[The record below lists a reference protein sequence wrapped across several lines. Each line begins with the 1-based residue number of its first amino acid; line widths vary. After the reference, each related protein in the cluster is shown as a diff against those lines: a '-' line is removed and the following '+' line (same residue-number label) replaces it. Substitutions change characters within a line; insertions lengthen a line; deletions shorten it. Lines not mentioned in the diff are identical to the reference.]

1 MATTS
6 TTNKDI
12 DYIHKDFSSTVD
24 ALISFAN
31 VNYGPGTTANR
42 LWTNFNIDSFSRN
55 WLEIVSY
62 VTDSFFFYFDAQATQ
77 SYLQT
82 ATIRSAVLDIAKQF
96 GFVPSGATSA
106 TGNATFTFTGA
117 GTLSRGFRV
126 KATNGLEYYLTNDIV
141 AGSAGNFTGT
151 VIQGT
156 IKLEQFTAAGLQNEE
171 FNLAGPNV
179 IRDLTNLNTND
190 ISPIVTV
197 NGNQYTLV
205 DTFINSNGSDS
216 APVVDSLGD
225 IIGGGGRVF
234 TLELR
239 PDGTPYVRFGD
250 GIFGRKVSPG
260 ELISVTYRTGG
271 GSAGNISEQSLTSL
285 VDDNP
290 VVTSVT
296 NAAKFSGGS
305 DEQSLDQLRQ
315 LIPAS
320 LRTLDRAVAE
330 QDYSDLLLVNFSEV
344 QAASTEKN
352 TSDPGIDLN
361 VYVIPTG
368 VGISKISDNSSL
380 KTKLSSYLDRR
391 KMVTVQFEILDAYGV
406 DVLISLEVFI
416 TDTASKNS
424 VKQAI
429 NTALLNL
436 FNLTTGGTSG
446 AGIGFAE
453 EILLKDISTII
464 QGISG
469 VSRFEIK
476 RLTYRPRVQK
486 NVIGLNTTYAAS
498 TVDIFKNVSESEW
511 LLGAAGT
518 VTKIAGTTVYNNAAL
533 TSYSYSSTTGLITYN
548 FPVDLS
554 AVSVGDSLVTPRGEV
569 SKVVTVAD
577 VANSLNNK
585 YFTMADQTGPVR
597 VWFNT
602 GAGSAPATPPG
613 GRLIQVAITTN
624 ATANAVATALKTT
637 LDADIQYSAS
647 VSTNEVTI
655 IDEFAGTR
663 TDIVNDGAI
672 GFTVSVLRQG
682 STTPVEFVISSVD
695 FKNSKLYISTGQ
707 FISTGISSA
716 TYGSVKSGATVYNSY
731 KCFKKLN
738 AVATNLSIDSI
749 TDNSL
754 DLSSKLGTGNS
765 LSARVL
771 LDNTQV
777 FVPGEYATGA
787 YYLVDSSSN
796 IWEITTNDSNTITT
810 SITAVND
817 ASVTTVSSGSYKI
830 VKKLVGSQ
838 IILNQNIFNIQ
849 YNSEKTVFSVGAQ
862 FSNIGTIG
870 DDFQISTLQT
880 NKGNLGV
887 AVDLISYDSA
897 TKTLRLNNAP
907 DLQGLSSKY
916 YLIDSSRQVFNMV
929 GVDNRSLP
937 STFYEDTNQ
946 DTTLIL
952 KGTGLGSQY
961 AQGFQVGTNNTYSVV
976 SFNLKKEGNIL
987 GSLVAKIVND
997 NGSGLPNLASPVA
1010 SSEAVLVSSLSE
1022 SFGKV
1027 IFPFTSPPT
1036 LSAATQYHLVLQPD
1050 ASYSA
1055 AQVNNLNIFSNTGL
1069 VSFSYNS
1076 LTGVVQY
1083 SSTVNLSAV
1092 STGHYFRDGAGALF
1106 KILSLDDSSDRLTI
1120 ATGLTV
1126 DLTLST
1132 ANDGAV
1138 FKKDNVYVGCDQ
1150 SSPTYTL
1157 GKASQY
1163 DGSVWATDSQGPVL
1177 NRFSADT
1184 DFVFSVEGPK
1194 TITVQSNLTPVLGP
1208 GATLSERYYDDSQEM
1223 SLILGLSSGLI
1234 TFATDT
1240 NAIGKGTVNT
1250 IPNSKV
1256 DNFVFRTSSYA
1267 DDIVNLR
1274 LMEIPQLQS
1283 SDIALAVYGGID

>member
-1 MATTS
+1 VATTS
-6 TTNKDI
+6 TTNIDI
-12 DYIHKDFSSTVD
+12 DYVHKDFSSTVD

-42 LWTNFNIDSFSRN
+42 LWTNFNVDSFSRN
-55 WLEIVSY
+55 WLEIVAY
-62 VTDSFFFYFDAQATQ
+62 VTDSLFFYFDAQATQ

-96 GFVPSGATSA
+96 GFTPAGATSA
-106 TGNATFTFTGA
+106 TGNATFTFTAA

-126 KATNGLEYYLTNDIV
+126 KSSTGLEYYLTNDIV
-141 AGSAGNFTGT
+141 AGSAGNYTGT
-151 VIQGT
+151 VIQGA
-156 IKLEQFTAAGLQNEE
+156 IKLEQFTAVGLQSEE
-171 FNLAGPNV
+171 FNLVGPNV
-179 IRDLTNLNTND
+179 IRDLTNLNSND

-205 DTFINSNGSDS
+205 DTFIKSNGTDTV
-216 APVVDSLGD
+216 PVIDSLGKV
-225 IIGGGGRVF
+225 IGGGGRVF

-239 PDGTPYVRFGD
+239 PDGTPFVRFGD
-250 GIFGRKVSPG
+250 GLFGRKILPG
-260 ELISVTYRTGG
+260 ELVSVTYRTGG
-271 GSAGNISEQSLTSL
+271 GSAGNISEQSLTTL
-285 VDDNP
+285 VDDNA
-290 VVTSVT
+290 VVTGVT

-305 DEQSLDQLRQ
+305 DEQSLDQLRE

-330 QDYSDLLLVNFSEV
+330 QDYSDLLKVTFSEV

-361 VYVIPTG
+361 VYVVPTG
-368 VGISKISDNSSL
+368 VGISKISDNTAL
-380 KTKLSSYLDRR
+380 KTKLSNFLDRR
-391 KMVTVQFEILDAYGV
+391 KMVTVQFQILDAFGV

-416 TDTASKNS
+416 TDTASKTS

-429 NTALLNL
+429 NTALLDL
-436 FNLTTGGTSG
+436 FNLTSGGASG

-453 EILLKDISTII
+453 EILLKDISNII

-486 NVIGLNTTYAAS
+486 NVIGLNTSYASS

-511 LLGAAGT
+511 LLGAAGP
-518 VTKIAGTTVYNNAAL
+518 VTRIAGTTVYNNTAL
-533 TSYSYSSTTGLITYN
+533 TGYTYN
-548 FPVDLS
+548 STSGLVTYSFPVDLGEV
-554 AVSVGDSLVTPRGEV
+554 AVGDSLVTPRGEV
-569 SKVVTVAD
+569 TKFTTVAD
-577 VANSLNNK
+577 AGGTLNST
-585 YFTMADQTGPVR
+585 YFTMADNIGPVR

-602 GAGSAPATPPG
+602 GGGTPPATPPG
-613 GRLIQVAITTN
+613 GRLIEVTVALN
-624 ATANAVATALKTT
+624 STAAAVATALKNT
-637 LDADIQYSAS
+637 LDLDTKFSAS
-647 VSTNEVTI
+647 VSTNEVTVV
-655 IDEFAGTR
+655 DEFEGTR
-663 TDIVNDGAI
+663 TDALDFDTGFAI
-672 GFTVSVLRQG
+672 SILRQG
-682 STTPVEFVISSVD
+682 STSALEFVISSVD
-695 FKNSKLYISTGQ
+695 VKNSKLYISPGQ
-707 FISTGISSA
+707 LVSTGISAA
-716 TYGSVKSGATVYNSY
+716 TMGSIKSGATVYDSF

-738 AVATNLSIDSI
+738 VTATNLSIDSI

-754 DLSSKLGTGNS
+754 DLSIKLGTGNA

-777 FVPGEYATGA
+777 FVPGEYATGV
-787 YYLVDSSSN
+787 YYLVDASGN
-796 IWEITTNDSNTITT
+796 IWEITANDSNTLTT

-817 ASVTTVSSGSYKI
+817 ASITSVASGDYKI
-830 VKKLVGSQ
+830 VEKLVGSQ
-838 IILNQNIFNIQ
+838 VILNQNIFNVQ
-849 YNSEKTVFSVGAQ
+849 YNSEKTIFSVGAQ

-870 DDFQISTLQT
+870 DDFQISRLQT

-887 AVDLISYDSA
+887 ALDLISYDSS

-916 YLIDSSRQVFNMV
+916 FLIDNSGQVFNV
-929 GVDNRSLP
+929 VAIDNRSLP

-946 DTTLIL
+946 DTTFIL

-961 AQGFQVGTNNTYSVV
+961 AQGFQVGATNVYSVV

-997 NGSGLPNLASPVA
+997 DGSGLPNLASPVA
-1010 SSEAVLVSSLSE
+1010 STQAINVSTLSE
-1022 SFGKV
+1022 SFGKL
-1027 IFPFTSPPT
+1027 ILPFTVPPT
-1036 LSAATQYHLVLQPD
+1036 LNAGTQYHLVLQPD
-1050 ASYSA
+1050 AAYSA
-1055 AQVNNLNIFSNTGL
+1055 AQIDNFNTFSNTGL
-1069 VSFSYNS
+1069 VAFSYNS
-1076 LTGVVQY
+1076 LTGIVQY
-1083 SSTVNLSAV
+1083 ASTVNLGSV
-1092 STGHYFRDGAGALF
+1092 SPGHYFRDGAGTLF
-1106 KILSLDDSSDRLTI
+1106 KIQSVDDSSDRITL
-1120 ATGLTV
+1120 ALGLTV

-1157 GKASQY
+1157 GKGSQF
-1163 DGSVWATDSQGPVL
+1163 DGSVWADDAQGPVL
-1177 NRFSADT
+1177 NRFSANT

-1194 TITVQSNLTPVLGP
+1194 TITVESNLTPSLGV
-1208 GATLSERYYDDSQEM
+1208 GATLSERYYDDEQEV
-1223 SLILGLSSGLI
+1223 SLILGISAGLT

-1256 DNFVFRTSSYA
+1256 DNFVFRTSRFA

-1274 LMEIPQLQS
+1274 LMEIPQLQE
-1283 SDIALAVYGGID
+1283 SDIILSVFGGIE